1 MLRMWYSLLCCLFFR
16 LPCSFYDFKIYSR
29 HYTGKPDSY
38 DWFCCSRG
46 TRRNPRVM
54 DSGSLPSQFRNRTFP
69 LCAYRFVGRLKGIY
83 GNYLRSKP
91 DWWHKTEGKLVFN
104 RFLSFLYTL
113 IFAAMLV
120 LSLIVIVFG
129 NQILLIIDSFFSI
142 DTPLFI
148 GIFSLRSIAG
158 FAIFFFYFYF
168 CIPLFHITM
177 NARIYEIMYP
187 VLYLPLLHGS
197 YSAISTRSISILFR
211 IIHLF
216 MGVSLRSH
224 SLCCGCM
231 SVSVCCL
238 SVL

>member
-1 MLRMWYSLLCCLFFR
+1 MFVENTISIYASNVVFFIMLSFFPFAMFFFTI
-16 LPCSFYDFKIYSR
+16 LKYIPGI
-29 HYTGKPDSY
+29 TQENLIP
-38 DWFCCSRG
+38 
-46 TRRNPRVM
+46 M
-54 DSGSLPSQFRNRTFP
+54 IGSVVPGELGETLVSWIQE
-69 LCAYRFVGRLKGIY
+69 AYRHSSGTVLSLSALTALWAGSKGFMGITY
-83 GNYLRSKP
+83 GLNRIGGTKQKGN
-91 DWWHKTEGKLVFN
+91 WFFN

-129 NQILLIIDSFFSI
+129 NQILLIIDSFFS
-142 DTPLFI
+142 
-148 GIFSLRSIAG
+148 
-158 FAIFFFYFYF
+158 
-168 CIPLFHITM
+168 IPLFHITM